1 MGFLAASASSLSRP
15 TLVAMLA
22 LVSACGTGCGGDS
35 PNLTPVTS
43 STVAARIDLT
53 PSAATLEVGG
63 TSQLSATAFDAA
75 GAPLQRKTMAWGS
88 SAPAIAAVT
97 DVGAVTAVAPGVATI
112 TASADGRTGSAA
124 VTVRPPVVATGTITV
139 NPAQQF
145 QTMTGWEALMEIGQ
159 AECDPRAYATY
170 KSGLL
175 DRAANEVG
183 INRIR
188 IGLRNGYEN
197 PTDQW
202 TNFKAGRLTFNQWK
216 VFWFQVVNDN
226 NDPFVINPA
235 GFNWGYLDYTMDE
248 LVLPLRQRLAAR
260 GEQLWLNFSYTG
272 ANSGQL
278 HRDNPEEYAE
288 FVLAAWQ
295 HVQQKYGFV
304 PNSLELVNEPDIG
317 TWTAPPIGQVLNAVK
332 RRLNQNGFFPDFIG
346 PSGSTVAASISY
358 FDQMAAVAGVPQSL
372 NEIAYH
378 RYGTAPTTAQLQ
390 AIAQRAAQYGMRTA
404 MLEHGGSGHEAL
416 HADLTL
422 ANVSAWQQF
431 GLAFCSD
438 RDIGGTY
445 FAIYGAALGS
455 NSPDVRTGYMTKYLR
470 QYFRYVALRAVR
482 IGATTVDTRFEPV
495 AFRNTNGKQVVV
507 VKASAGGAFSVA
519 GLPAGT
525 YGIDYTTGTEYARA
539 LSDITITAGQTVST
553 NIPAAGVLTVFA
565 K

>member
-1 MGFLAASASSLSRP
+1 MGIRTVIAPSLVRHALAAG
-15 TLVAMLA
+15 LA
-22 LVSACGTGCGGDS
+22 IVSACGTGCGSDGS
-35 PNLTPVTS
+35 NLTPVTS
-43 STVAARIDLT
+43 VATATRIDVSPT
-53 PSAATLEVGG
+53 TATVDIGG
-63 TSQLSATAFDAA
+63 SFQLSATAYDAA
-75 GAPLQRKTMAWGS
+75 GTPLQRKTIAWTS
-88 SAPAIAAVT
+88 SAPAIATVT
-97 DVGAVTAVAPGVATI
+97 DVGAVTAVSAGSATI
-112 TASADGRTGSAA
+112 TASTDGRSGTA
-124 VTVRPPVVATGTITV
+124 VITVRPPVAAVGTITV

-170 KSGLL
+170 KSALL

-235 GFNWGYLDYTMDE
+235 GFNWGFLDYTMDE
-248 LVLPLRQRLAAR
+248 LVIPLRQRLAAR
-260 GEQLWLNFSYTG
+260 GEDLWLNVSYTG

-278 HRDNPEEYAE
+278 HRDDAEEYAE
-288 FVLAAWQ
+288 FVLAAFQ
-295 HVQQKYGFV
+295 HIQQKYGFA

-317 TWTAPPIGQVLNAVK
+317 TWTAPPIAQLLNAAK

-346 PSGSTVAASISY
+346 PSGSTIAASISY
-358 FDQMAAVAGVPQSL
+358 FDQMAAVSGVPQSL

-378 RYGTAPTTAQLQ
+378 RYGAVPTTAQLQ
-390 AIAQRAAQYGMRTA
+390 AIAQRAAQYGIRTA
-404 MLEHGGSGHEAL
+404 MLEHGGSGHEDL

-431 GLAFCSD
+431 GLAFCGD
-438 RDIGGTY
+438 RDIGGSY
-445 FAIYGAALGS
+445 FAIFGAALGS
-455 NSPDVRTGYMTKYLR
+455 NSPDVRTGFMTKYLR

-482 IGATTVDTRFEPV
+482 LGATSADPSFAPV
-495 AFRNTNGKQVVV
+495 AFRNANGKQVVV

-519 GLPAGT
+519 GLAPGV
-525 YGIDYTTGTEYARA
+525 YGIDYTTGSEYARA
-539 LSDITITAGQTVST
+539 LSDVTVSAGQLVNT
-553 NIPAAGVLTVFA
+553 NIPAAGVLTIFA
-565 K
+565 R